1 VVYCPKS
8 SHIHYLVLIRL
19 NGACAVLNYIWF
31 VMLVTGFVVGI
42 MNGRV
47 DEITQAVVDSSKN
60 AVEISIGLL
69 GIMCLWT
76 GLMEV
81 AESENPN
88 WRKNEVRFTMMTMTN
103 PYLLNTVQKKP
114 EDLVANTV
122 TPYRNII

>member
-1 VVYCPKS
+1 
-8 SHIHYLVLIRL
+8 
-19 NGACAVLNYIWF
+19 
-31 VMLVTGFVVGI
+31 MLVTGFVVGI

-81 AESENPN
+81 AEKSGI
-88 WRKNEVRFTMMTMTN
+88 VRSIAK
-103 PYLLNTVQKKP
+103 TVRP
-114 EDLVANTV
+114 VMEFLF
-122 TPYRNII
+122 PGYRRDILRREPLS